1 MSETNP
7 SVAGGTAANAA
18 NIGSFADLFNLYR
31 DLIEPVRQYEA
42 VVAKRQAAEGDLHKA
57 QNTVSS
63 AFILPFTTAISRTLL
78 FAIPWI
84 VLFLIV
90 CNVKHNADGVKWL
103 TLYDTWYGNLWLPT
117 KISEIIAPDKVPLW
131 LGIPIAFLRYFI
143 VENVV
148 APVVLFLLPL
158 MFAVSIVTTT
168 FAVLNAK
175 MVIRAKQQKIEM
187 LDAELA
193 VYLSELSAAITF
205 VPPDYRFSEAIEFF
219 YHSFA
224 NGKASTLQEV
234 ILQYD
239 DFSHKRRMEQGQQ
252 DILEAHNA
260 MLREL
265 SYQTAQIKK
274 LEGKVN
280 TLNRKVS
287 WL

>member
-7 SVAGGTAANAA
+7 SVSGGAAAK
-18 NIGSFADLFNLYR
+18 IGSFADLFNLYQ
-31 DLIEPVRQYEA
+31 DLVEPVRQYEA
-42 VVAKRQAAEGDLHKA
+42 AVAKKQTAEDELHKA
-57 QNTVSS
+57 QHTVSS
-63 AFILPFTTAISRTLL
+63 AFISPFTSAISRTLL
-78 FAIPWI
+78 FAIPWV

-90 CNVKHNADGVKWL
+90 CNVKHDANGVKWL
-103 TLYDTWYGNLWLPT
+103 TLYDAWYGHLWLPA
-117 KISEIIAPDKVPLW
+117 KISKIIAPGKVPLW
-131 LGIPIAFLRYFI
+131 LGIPITFLRYLI
-143 VENVV
+143 IENVL

-158 MFAVSIVTTT
+158 MFVVSIVTTI
-168 FAVLNAK
+168 FSVFHAK
-175 MVIRAKQQKIEM
+175 AIIRARQQQIESLDSE
-187 LDAELA
+187 LDARLN
-193 VYLSELSAAITF
+193 ELSAPISF

-219 YHSFA
+219 YRSYA
-224 NGKASTLQEV
+224 NGKAATLQEA

-252 DILEAHNA
+252 DILEAHNT

-280 TLNRKVS
+280 TLNHKVG